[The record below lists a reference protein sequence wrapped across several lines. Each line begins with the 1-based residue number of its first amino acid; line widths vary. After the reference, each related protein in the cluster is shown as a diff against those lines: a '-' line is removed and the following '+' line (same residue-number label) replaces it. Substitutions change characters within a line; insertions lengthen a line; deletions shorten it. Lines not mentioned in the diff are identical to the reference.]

1 MIPYKFVNF
10 RFRHVSRTKIV
21 KMGKA
26 KKIKVS
32 RSDGE
37 KGQSLADQVISD
49 STVKQS
55 GRVKVR
61 KREEEPS
68 EVSVGRSVI
77 YHNFKKSLK

>member
-1 MIPYKFVNF
+1 
-10 RFRHVSRTKIV
+10 
-21 KMGKA
+21 MGKA

-32 RSDGE
+32 RSEGE

-61 KREEEPS
+61 KRDEEAS
-68 EVSVGRSVI
+68 EVSEIVI
-77 YHNFKKSLK
+77 HFFRFAPN

>member
-1 MIPYKFVNF
+1 
-10 RFRHVSRTKIV
+10 
-21 KMGKA
+21 MGKA

-68 EVSVGRSVI
+68 KVSDNVI
-77 YHNFKKSLK
+77 EIEDSPHYGSAIIAKFAKYVSPTRIS